1 MKQMINEFTK
11 RLHQIGRA
19 ADTRALEIENKRSL
33 PPDIAEVL
41 LESGVIR
48 LWVAERYG
56 GAQASVESLL
66 DAVETLAYYNGSLAW
81 VAMVTGT
88 AALNSGFLSEEVG
101 HIIFDDPMGMTGG
114 LAAPMGTAVPV
125 AGGLRVNGRWLWG
138 SGTPFC
144 SWIVGVA
151 AVVDKEGKPSQLADG
166 TRMPLVYF
174 PKDQVEL
181 IDTWRVSGLKG
192 TASGEYEV
200 KDLFVPDGY
209 WTSFPPTQPQ
219 IDAPLYRFPF
229 LGALAAGVASVGL
242 GLANRA
248 LDEIKQLGPNKAP
261 RWSVKKLAERPSIQA
276 QVAEAEARY
285 MAAGAFLRQSVQ
297 ELWSQAEAGPV
308 DVNGRRQLRMA
319 ASYATTEAAKVVDA
333 AYHIGG
339 GSSIWESVPLQRL
352 FRDVHVVTQH
362 GIISPQTMEMV
373 GKMGFG
379 LPVPEGMV

>member
-1 MKQMINEFTK
+1 MDFEKFSTK
-11 RLHQIGRA
+11 MHQLGKA
-19 ADTRALEIENKRSL
+19 ADTRALEIENRRSL
-33 PPDIAEVL
+33 PPDLAEAL
-41 LESGVIR
+41 IDSGVIR
-48 LWVAERYG
+48 LWVAERYS
-56 GAQASVESLL
+56 GAQASVEALL

-88 AALNSGFLSEEVG
+88 AALNSGFLNEEVG
-101 HIIFDDPMGMTGG
+101 HTIFDNPKGMTGG
-114 LAAPMGTAVPV
+114 LAAPMGTAVAV
-125 AGGLRVNGRWLWG
+125 EGGLRVNGRWLWG

-151 AVVDKEGKPSQLADG
+151 TVVDEEGKPSQLADG

-174 PKDQVEL
+174 PRDKVNL
-181 IDTWRVSGLKG
+181 IDTWHVSGLKG

-200 KDLFVPDGY
+200 TDVFVPDGY
-209 WTSFPPTQPQ
+209 WTPFPPTHPQ

-229 LGALAAGVASVGL
+229 FGALAAGVASVGL

-261 RWSVKKLAERPSIQA
+261 RWSVKKLAERPSIQG

-285 MAAGAFLRQSVQ
+285 MAARAFLRQSVQ
-297 ELWSQAEAGPV
+297 QLWAQAEQGKV

-319 ASYATTEAAKVVDA
+319 ASYATMEAAKVVDT

-362 GIISPQTMEMV
+362 GIISLQTMEMV